1 MKLKERLKI
10 AYSLL
15 FSDKKIE
22 EYIDKGRQDVYDNY
36 VSLKS
41 ELKPFFEEIL
51 NKENEYHYLA
61 NDKIELFK
69 TSLAID
75 FTDKYNCILINEV
88 ADTFKPN
95 KATPF
100 DCKRVEFAMHMDCYA
115 AINVRRLKSYAA
127 ERLAEKLVEMGCIKY
142 TIVECK
148 GSVAKLV
155 CFVNVK
161 KCDE

>member
-15 FSDKKIE
+15 FSDKKIKE
-22 EYIDKGRQDVYDNY
+22 CIDKGRHDVYDNY
-36 VSLKS
+36 VILKS

-51 NKENEYHYLA
+51 NKENEYNYLT
-61 NDKIELFK
+61 NDKIEIFE

-75 FTDKYNCILINEV
+75 FTDKYNCILIGEA

-100 DCKRVEFAMHMDCYA
+100 DCKTVELAMHIDCYSA
-115 AINVRRLKSYAA
+115 RHVSRLKRYAA
-127 ERLAEKLVEMGCIKY
+127 EMLADKLVEMGFIKY
-142 TIVECK
+142 TIGEYK
-148 GSVAKLV
+148 RGIAKLV